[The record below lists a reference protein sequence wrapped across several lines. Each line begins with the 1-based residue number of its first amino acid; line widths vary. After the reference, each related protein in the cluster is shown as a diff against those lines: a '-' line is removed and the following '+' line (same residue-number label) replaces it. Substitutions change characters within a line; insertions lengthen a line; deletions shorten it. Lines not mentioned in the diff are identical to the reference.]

1 ISDFLSPWNETVGY
15 TRHFGWM
22 VSKHEIESFIQSL
35 DYVDRVTNLSILR
48 IAPAGED
55 YFDLFDSA
63 DKTEDSEVRDIIPVY
78 PWSIVAPIKQ
88 HFIEMDDRYD
98 LIEPEMTGIGELE
111 IGSTFII
118 SDEKWREK
126 IEKH

>member
-1 ISDFLSPWNETVGY
+1 
-15 TRHFGWM
+15 
-22 VSKHEIESFIQSL
+22 
-35 DYVDRVTNLSILR
+35 
-48 IAPAGED
+48 
-55 YFDLFDSA
+55 SA
-63 DKTEDSEVRDIIPVY
+63 DKTEDSEVKDIVPVY

-88 HFIEMDDRYD
+88 HFIEMDDCYD
-98 LIEPEMTGIGELE
+98 LIEPQITGIGELE